1 MLYPTFVMSSRTKE
15 NKNNSHKHKL
25 AMKTSIKTFALA
37 FAFIASS
44 FAANAED
51 KETKKSASL
60 GTGIYPTKTG
70 KINVLVNKA
79 DNDANTVILLK
90 NEAGNVIYRETVS
103 KDNQKFGR
111 TLNMDQMD
119 AGKYELDVISGKE
132 IQSKSFELS
141 EQKTERT
148 LTVK

>member
-1 MLYPTFVMSSRTKE
+1 
-15 NKNNSHKHKL
+15 
-25 AMKTSIKTFALA
+25 MKTTIKTFAFALA
-37 FAFIASS
+37 LIASS

-51 KETKKSASL
+51 KETKKASTF
-60 GTGIYPTKTG
+60 GTGIYPTKSG

-79 DNDANTVILLK
+79 NNNANTVILLK
-90 NEAGNVIYRETVS
+90 NEAGNVVYRETVS

-141 EQKTERT
+141 EQKLERS

>member
-1 MLYPTFVMSSRTKE
+1 
-15 NKNNSHKHKL
+15 
-25 AMKTSIKTFALA
+25 MKTTIKTFAFA
-37 FAFIASS
+37 FALIAST

-51 KETKKSASL
+51 KETKKASTF
-60 GTGIYPTKTG
+60 GTGIYPTKNG

-79 DNDANTVILLK
+79 TNDASTVILLK
-90 NEAGNVIYRETVS
+90 NEAGSVVYRETVS

-132 IQSKSFELS
+132 IQSKSFKLS
-141 EQKTERT
+141 EQKLERS

>member
-1 MLYPTFVMSSRTKE
+1 
-15 NKNNSHKHKL
+15 
-25 AMKTSIKTFALA
+25 MKTTIKTFAFALA
-37 FAFIASS
+37 LIASS

-51 KETKKSASL
+51 KETKKASTF
-60 GTGIYPTKTG
+60 GTGIYPTKSG

-79 DNDANTVILLK
+79 NNNANTVILLK
-90 NEAGNVIYRETVS
+90 NEAGIVVYRETVN

-141 EQKTERT
+141 EQKLERS

>member
-1 MLYPTFVMSSRTKE
+1 
-15 NKNNSHKHKL
+15 
-25 AMKTSIKTFALA
+25 MKTTIKTFAFAL
-37 FAFIASS
+37 AFIAST

-51 KETKKSASL
+51 KETKKASSL
-60 GTGIYPTKTG
+60 GTGIYPTKNG

-79 DNDANTVILLK
+79 NNNANTVILLK
-90 NEAGNVIYRETVS
+90 NEAGIIVYRETVS
-103 KDNQKFGR
+103 RDNQKFGR

-119 AGKYELDVISGKE
+119 AGKYEVDVISGKE

-141 EQKTERT
+141 EQRTERI

>member
-1 MLYPTFVMSSRTKE
+1 
-15 NKNNSHKHKL
+15 
-25 AMKTSIKTFALA
+25 MKTSIKTFALA
-37 FAFIASS
+37 LAFIASS

-51 KETKKSASL
+51 KETKRASTF

-70 KINVLVNKA
+70 KINVLVDKA
-79 DNDANTVILLK
+79 NNDANTVILLK
-90 NEAGNVIYRETVS
+90 NEAGIVVYRETVS
-103 KDNQKFGR
+103 KDNKKFGR

-119 AGKYELDVISGKE
+119 AGKYDLDIISGKE

-148 LTVK
+148 LSVK

>member
-1 MLYPTFVMSSRTKE
+1 
-15 NKNNSHKHKL
+15 
-25 AMKTSIKTFALA
+25 MKTTIKTFAFALA
-37 FAFIASS
+37 LIASS

-51 KETKKSASL
+51 KETKKASTF
-60 GTGIYPTKTG
+60 GTGIYPTKSG

-79 DNDANTVILLK
+79 NNNANTVILLK
-90 NEAGNVIYRETVS
+90 NEAGIVVYRETVS

-141 EQKTERT
+141 EQKLERS

>member
-1 MLYPTFVMSSRTKE
+1 
-15 NKNNSHKHKL
+15 
-25 AMKTSIKTFALA
+25 MKITIKTFAFALA
-37 FAFIASS
+37 LIASS

-51 KETKKSASL
+51 KETKKASTF
-60 GTGIYPTKTG
+60 GTGIYPTKSG

-79 DNDANTVILLK
+79 NNNANTVILLK
-90 NEAGNVIYRETVS
+90 NEAGIVVYRETVS

-141 EQKTERT
+141 EQKLERS

>member
-1 MLYPTFVMSSRTKE
+1 
-15 NKNNSHKHKL
+15 
-25 AMKTSIKTFALA
+25 MKTTIKTFAFALA
-37 FAFIASS
+37 LIASS

-51 KETKKSASL
+51 KETKKASTF
-60 GTGIYPTKTG
+60 GTGIYPTKSG
-70 KINVLVNKA
+70 KINVLVSKA
-79 DNDANTVILLK
+79 NSDANTVILLK
-90 NEAGNVIYRETVS
+90 NEAGNVVYRETVS

-141 EQKTERT
+141 EQKLERS